1 MDRQSDGELMMD
13 NDHLESKN
21 KACLTDAV
29 GCLQIYCLVG
39 CSLLRECIKLLVN
52 HRRFQ
57 QCILLA
63 ILINTLSMGIEY
75 HNQVNEEQND
85 LPFRYYLFLS
95 LFIIF
100 IIFFVLIITRHY
112 TAHASKCEIL
122 MLLSITFR
130 GVLKKKTNVN
140 NRHHNF
146 EV

>member
-1 MDRQSDGELMMD
+1 MIFFPSPLTIINPLQMDRQSDGELMMD

-75 HNQVNEEQND
+75 HNQVTQNETIY
-85 LPFRYYLFLS
+85 LYIIIYLFLLYFFPLHYMS
-95 LFIIF
+95 LHQTYIEIQNS
-100 IIFFVLIITRHY
+100 Y
-112 TAHASKCEIL
+112 ASQ
-122 MLLSITFR
+122 
-130 GVLKKKTNVN
+130 
-140 NRHHNF
+140 
-146 EV
+146 

>member
-1 MDRQSDGELMMD
+1 MCILIIIFFLSPLIIITPLQMDRQSDGELMMD

-75 HNQVNEEQND
+75 HNQVTQNETIY
-85 LPFRYYLFLS
+85 LYIIIYLFLLYFCPHHYMS
-95 LFIIF
+95 LHHTYIGI
-100 IIFFVLIITRHY
+100 RNSY
-112 TAHASKCEIL
+112 ASQ
-122 MLLSITFR
+122 
-130 GVLKKKTNVN
+130 
-140 NRHHNF
+140 
-146 EV
+146 

>member
-1 MDRQSDGELMMD
+1 MCTYHNFLPSPPPYKHHRPTQMDRQSDSELMMD

-75 HNQVNEEQND
+75 HNQVNKEQND
-85 LPFRYYLFLS
+85 LPCSYYLFILYL
-95 LFIIF
+95 LFIYFYLSSSLYAVIPHTRRNTKF
-100 IIFFVLIITRHY
+100 I
-112 TAHASKCEIL
+112 
-122 MLLSITFR
+122 
-130 GVLKKKTNVN
+130 
-140 NRHHNF
+140 
-146 EV
+146 

>member
-13 NDHLESKN
+13 DEDDRSEGKN
-21 KACLTDAV
+21 KACLADAM

-75 HNQVNEEQND
+75 HNQV
-85 LPFRYYLFLS
+85 
-95 LFIIF
+95 
-100 IIFFVLIITRHY
+100 
-112 TAHASKCEIL
+112 
-122 MLLSITFR
+122 
-130 GVLKKKTNVN
+130 
-140 NRHHNF
+140 
-146 EV
+146 

>member
-1 MDRQSDGELMMD
+1 MSILIIIFFPSPLTIVTSLQMDRQSDGELMMD

-75 HNQVNEEQND
+75 HNQVTQNETIY
-85 LPFRYYLFLS
+85 LYIIIYLFLLYFCPYHYMS
-95 LFIIF
+95 LHQTYI
-100 IIFFVLIITRHY
+100 
-112 TAHASKCEIL
+112 EIRN
-122 MLLSITFR
+122 SYATQ
-130 GVLKKKTNVN
+130 
-140 NRHHNF
+140 
-146 EV
+146 

>member
-85 LPFRYYLFLS
+85 LPFCYYLFLS

-100 IIFFVLIITRHY
+100 IIFFLPSSLHVITRVEMRNSY
-112 TAHASKCEIL
+112 DSQYNVYGRI
-122 MLLSITFR
+122 
-130 GVLKKKTNVN
+130 KKKKKVN
-140 NRHHNF
+140 NRYYNF
-146 EV
+146 DV